1 MEYTYCTLES
11 GARVRCLEVAE
22 LFAHFQTA
30 HLVERP
36 EEYLLWV
43 GRKGD
48 IQECLKWQ
56 GFYLRNPGV
65 EPKRLT
71 VAFVDGPVERAY
83 NAGWSK
89 IIKPWWGGNTKGA

>member
-30 HLVERP
+30 HLV
-36 EEYLLWV
+36 
-43 GRKGD
+43 D
-48 IQECLKWQ
+48 
-56 GFYLRNPGV
+56 LRNPGV